1 MLPCFPEY
9 VQDIA
14 VHFGR
19 GGVGALELALE
30 LQTGLH
36 CLGDVGCGSE
46 RARGG
51 DVCLLIVTA
60 PHPARPPQR
69 KLSRRERGRC
79 GCGCVIGVGGVAGGV
94 AVAAELQRMASM

>member
-51 DVCLLIVTA
+51 ECA
-60 PHPARPPQR
+60 Y
-69 KLSRRERGRC
+69 
-79 GCGCVIGVGGVAGGV
+79 
-94 AVAAELQRMASM
+94 